1 MNDFIQICGQMVV
14 SVFSAIVLYYSFRNL
29 NHCTKETGFVTR
41 VSLILYFTG
50 AVGSMLLLLSGKP
63 VDWSYGLFII
73 ATAFHLSTDRRKS
86 NLIMN
91 FVNKLHS
98 GKH

>member
-1 MNDFIQICGQMVV
+1 MNDFIQLWGQMIV
-14 SVFSAIVLYYSFRNL
+14 SVFSTIVLFYSFKNL
-29 NHCTKETGFVTR
+29 NQCTKETNFVTR

-50 AVGSMLLLLSGKP
+50 AVGSVLMLLAGRP

-73 ATAFHLSTDRRKS
+73 ATACHLCADRRQS
-86 NLIMN
+86 NTISRL
-91 FVNKLHS
+91 VNKLHH